1 MSWII
6 EIYLNQLE
14 DLTEQKNYDA
24 FFVLHKEFQKFLDNN
39 KIKVSFNS
47 SVNIFNILPAN

>member
-14 DLTEQKNYDA
+14 DLTEQKKFDTYSN
-24 FFVLHKEFQKFLDNN
+24 LHKEFQQFLDNN
-39 KIKVSFNS
+39 KIRVK
-47 SVNIFNILPAN
+47 